1 MQLPTNSCKAIP
13 ADNDQT
19 ARCPYRAIAPSAFCQ
34 EHAEEHRAVKEQ
46 ERTATREADRLKP
59 IVDDIM
65 AQDADA
71 YARSREIRKDER
83 VVGLY
88 LESLEQQMDAAVALK
103 TRFFSP
109 KGESHA
115 ILAMGDLSRSNPR
128 WPQKIA
134 ASMV

>member
-1 MQLPTNSCKAIP
+1 MQLPANSCKAIP
-13 ADNDQT
+13 ADSDQSP
-19 ARCPYRAIAPSAFCQ
+19 RCPYRASAPSDFCRK
-34 EHAEEHRAVKEQ
+34 HAEEHRTLEEQ
-46 ERTATREADRLKP
+46 KRTAAREADRLKP

-65 AQDADA
+65 AQDAEA

-88 LESLEQQMDAAVALK
+88 LESLAQQMDAAVALK